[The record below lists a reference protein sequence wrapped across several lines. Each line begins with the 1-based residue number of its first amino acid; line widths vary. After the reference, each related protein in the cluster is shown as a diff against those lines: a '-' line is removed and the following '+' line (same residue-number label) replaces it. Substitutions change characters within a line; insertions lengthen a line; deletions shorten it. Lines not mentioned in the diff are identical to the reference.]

1 MCGISAFFSKK
12 PISTK
17 DFNNFRDTVAHRGP
31 DNAQT
36 KIYKYD
42 DKFVALGHRRLSII
56 DLNDKANQPMS
67 YGSYHIVFNGEIY
80 NYLEIKNELEKKG
93 ISFETKSDTEVLLK
107 SYIYWKEKCLDK
119 FNGMFSFLII
129 DPDKK
134 KIFFA
139 RDRFGIKPLY
149 YYKDDHTL
157 YFASEIKQFI
167 TLSDF
172 EPVGNINAIGNFV
185 DNRYIDYSEETFFR
199 GVYQIKGGEAGFV
212 NLSNLKINKYIWYD
226 LAKTNFKQTTSF
238 KEKFNKSIDY
248 RLRSDVEVGSCLSG
262 GVDSSSI
269 VCLADNKL
277 SSFKKKYTLQ
287 TFTSCF
293 IDKEFDERNLVNI
306 TKKQTS
312 IKAHY
317 IFPQENE
324 FFRDLDEL
332 IYSQDEPIWSS
343 SIYAQSCVFKEA
355 NNNGVKVMLDGQ
367 GADEIFCGYAS
378 IFYPTYFKSL
388 SFKKKN

>member
-1 MCGISAFFSKK
+1 MCGISAWFSEKT
-12 PISTK
+12 ILIK
-17 DFNNFRDTVAHRGP
+17 DFNNFRDSVAHRGP
-31 DNAQT
+31 DNSQT

-42 DKFVALGHRRLSII
+42 NKFVALGHRRLSII

-67 YGSYHIVFNGEIY
+67 YGSYQIVFNGEIY
-80 NYLEIKNELEKKG
+80 NYLELKDELKKKG
-93 ISFETKSDTEVLLK
+93 VTFETNSDTEVLLK

-119 FNGMFSFLII
+119 FNGMFSFLIV
-129 DPDKK
+129 DEDKE

-149 YYKDDHTL
+149 YYRDDHTF

-167 TLSDF
+167 TLRDF
-172 EPVGNINAIGNFV
+172 KPVGNINAIGNFI
-185 DNRYIDYSEETFFR
+185 DNRYLDYSEETFFKDVFQVR
-199 GVYQIKGGEAGFV
+199 GGEAGFV
-212 NLSNLKINKYIWYD
+212 NLKNLKMDKYIWYD
-226 LAKTNFKQTTSF
+226 LNKKNIKSTATF

-269 VCLADNKL
+269 VCLADKKL
-277 SSFKKKYTLQ
+277 SDAKKKYTLQ

-293 IDKEFDERNLVNI
+293 KDKEFDERDLIKI

-312 IKAHY
+312 IKTHY
-317 IFPQENE
+317 IFPQEKE
-324 FFRDLDEL
+324 FFKDIDKL
-332 IYSQDEPIWSS
+332 IYFQDEPFWSS

-355 NNNGVKVMLDGQ
+355 NKNGVKVMLDGQ
-367 GADEIFCGYAS
+367 
-378 IFYPTYFKSL
+378 
-388 SFKKKN
+388 